1 MKEYLG
7 PTVATAMGLAVT
19 ASLMVAQPMG
29 NPVYA
34 PGGSGLTLALDH
46 GRFEES
52 RVLR

>member
-1 MKEYLG
+1 MKKYLG
-7 PTVATAMGLAVT
+7 PTVAMALGLAVT
-19 ASLMVAQPMG
+19 ASPMVAQLMG